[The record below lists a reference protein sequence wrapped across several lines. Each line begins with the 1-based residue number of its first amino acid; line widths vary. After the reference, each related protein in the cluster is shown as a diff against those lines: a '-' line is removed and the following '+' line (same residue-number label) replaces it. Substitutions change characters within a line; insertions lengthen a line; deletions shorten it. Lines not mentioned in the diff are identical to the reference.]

1 MDKPI
6 TDRELKEAKLSLTK
20 SLRHWVF
27 EKQAAWILLKFTALR
42 RYETPALSWRETPVI
57 IEKFNF
63 SFLLFS
69 MEKEILE

>member
-27 EKQAAWILLKFTALR
+27 EKQAA
-42 RYETPALSWRETPVI
+42 
-57 IEKFNF
+57 
-63 SFLLFS
+63 
-69 MEKEILE
+69 